1 MSKIRL
7 LKPISASVFMFF
19 LAVGFLFHTTAF
31 AGQKADATIE
41 INLVKAGLI
50 VGGSGGSGTLTY
62 KGKDYPIS
70 IGGVSLGAT
79 IGISKA
85 ELVGNVYNLN
95 KVEDI
100 EGTYTAGQ
108 ASAALAGG
116 EKHAIMDNSKGV
128 KIDVKGKQIG
138 AELALDLNGMKI
150 SLK

>member
-1 MSKIRL
+1 MIKNKL
-7 LKPISASVFMFF
+7 LKPFSASVLMLLFV
-19 LAVGFLFHTTAF
+19 VGFLFNTAAF
-31 AGQKADATIE
+31 AEQKADATIE
-41 INLVKAGLI
+41 ISLVKAGLI
-50 VGGSGGSGTLTY
+50 VGGSGGSGTLHH

-85 ELVGNVYNLN
+85 ELVGNVYNL
-95 KVEDI
+95 KRVEDI

-116 EKHAIMDNSKGV
+116 EKRVVMDNSKGV
-128 KIDVKGKQIG
+128 KIDVAGKQIG
-138 AELALDLNGMKI
+138 AELALDLNGMQI